1 MILKYKLHLSMKV
14 AGGNGTAILDLKQIY
29 GESVNWI
36 QVAQD
41 KIRWQAVTNTVKIRV
56 PKKELNF

>member
-1 MILKYKLHLSMKV
+1 MKV